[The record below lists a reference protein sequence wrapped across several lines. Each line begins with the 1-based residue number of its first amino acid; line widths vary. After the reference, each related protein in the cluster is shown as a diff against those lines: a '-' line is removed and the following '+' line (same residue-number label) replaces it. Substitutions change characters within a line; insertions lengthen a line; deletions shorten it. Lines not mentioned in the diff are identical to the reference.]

1 MSGSVA
7 DQEQNAISPQQKTMD
22 QNLIGIVADYDK
34 NTEVLY
40 QRSQQNISHT
50 LSSTAKITPSLKI
63 IQYLE
68 ESLEKIL
75 PLKVIREIH

>member
-7 DQEQNAISPQQKTMD
+7 DQEQDAISPQQKTMD

-34 NTEVLY
+34 NTEVLD
-40 QRSQQNISHT
+40 QRSQQNISQN

-63 IQYLE
+63 IRYLE